1 MSVFSAIPLGEAV
14 RLRRRDWVPTFIGL
28 LYRQAL
34 ILVPPNHS
42 MQRTVDSVLRL
53 AAPSLGLR
61 QRPLIS
67 TLGGIYSLIPIDN
80 PKNLRALSILILAGQ
95 DGCYLGENLRC
106 SGSSVF

>member
-42 MQRTVDSVLRL
+42 MQRKIDLVLRL
-53 AAPSLGLR
+53 ATPVLGPA
-61 QRPLIS
+61 QFPLIS
-67 TLGGIYSLIPIDN
+67 TLGGVDRLIHVEY
-80 PKNLRALSILILAGQ
+80 RFALL
-95 DGCYLGENLRC
+95 
-106 SGSSVF
+106 